1 MQSLSASREEEAAR
15 ECLGC
20 YSILEQNIATMQK
33 AIKILRS
40 LPAKKK
46 AVKIELPKTGRHM
59 ISAAG
64 RKRIAAAQTAR
75 WAEIRAGK
83 TK

>member
-1 MQSLSASREEEAAR
+1 
-15 ECLGC
+15 
-20 YSILEQNIATMQK
+20 MQK